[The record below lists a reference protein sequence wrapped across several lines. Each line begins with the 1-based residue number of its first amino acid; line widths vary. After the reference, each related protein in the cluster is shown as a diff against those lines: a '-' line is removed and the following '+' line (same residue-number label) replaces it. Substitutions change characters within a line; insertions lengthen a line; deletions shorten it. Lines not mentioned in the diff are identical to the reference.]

1 MAGRWRIPS
10 RCCGGLDRTH
20 GYANTLMTMTPATA
34 VMLLVATVVAS
45 IAMVFLV
52 TRNILAVIPAVPHK
66 VDPLA
71 AGVVFVAVF
80 APVPGMARGHM
91 QIDWRAVHRDALDDA
106 RFPVDQPGRR
116 IATDIDLTIEAGLSD
131 ADRHADVGR
140 ECRNGGGGQYGCE
153 ELIFHV
159 GFPVVSGSCLMRAG
173 EPRPI
178 VATIRF

>member
-45 IAMVFLV
+45 LAMEFLV

-66 VDPLA
+66 VD
-71 AGVVFVAVF
+71 
-80 APVPGMARGHM
+80 
-91 QIDWRAVHRDALDDA
+91 ALDDA
-106 RFPVDQPGRR
+106 RLPVDQPGRR

-131 ADRHADVGR
+131 ADRLADVGR

-153 ELIFHV
+153 E
-159 GFPVVSGSCLMRAG
+159 
-173 EPRPI
+173 
-178 VATIRF
+178 